1 MTVDSNRDRF
11 VKLAFC
17 RADLLFELDGDR
29 RVVFAAGATEVVCG
43 RPPEALKG
51 TAFDLLVAD
60 ADRLATNLALTSA
73 GPVGRIEER
82 CVHVGRAALAMTMA
96 GYRAADF
103 GGHFFL
109 ALKAEPTQGVPMMSG
124 DGPEPEIVEKGAFA
138 EMAAQR
144 AAEFKRGG
152 GRAQIT
158 LFKVENLDGMMK
170 QLGASAKKRLLAA
183 IDVVLKE
190 RALGGDCAGHVDGE
204 SFCLVHD
211 EAVDP
216 REVGEAI
223 EKTAGA
229 HAPAGVQVKAEA
241 ATLDADGAGLSEDQV
256 AKAFIHTIQRFCA
269 EGAAGVKSN
278 LDQVL
283 SQMMADTVESVAT
296 IRQIARN
303 VELDLVFMPICDLR
317 LGKVHHFEMLTR
329 FRDPRFKASPFQLI
343 TLAEE
348 VDIIHDLDMAIVKK
362 AVKLLGDLSRKDP
375 IPPVAVNLSG
385 KSVMSPSFID
395 ELHNFLRNS
404 GVNPHKLM
412 FEITESA
419 RVDRLDVVNA
429 HMQTFREKGF
439 KFALDDFGA
448 GSASFDYLNVL
459 DADYVKF
466 DGPVVRRACGS
477 NKGNAMLSTMAK
489 MCSGHRMFTVAEMVE
504 DKKMA
509 DQVYHCGIDYGQ
521 GWHFGKPSD
530 DPYVFADRFVAR
542 VKSNT

>member
-1 MTVDSNRDRF
+1 MSVDSNRDRF

-17 RADLLFELDGDR
+17 RADLLFELDGER

-51 TAFDLLVAD
+51 TAFDLLIAD
-60 ADRLATNLALTSA
+60 PERQAVMRALQAA
-73 GPVGRIEER
+73 GPVGRIDEVAVR
-82 CVHVGRAALAMTMA
+82 IGRGALAMTMA

-109 ALKAEPTQGVPMMSG
+109 ALKAEAIQVPMLSG
-124 DGPEPEIVEKGAFA
+124 DGPEPEIVEAGAFA

-144 AAEFKRGG
+144 AAEFKRQG

-158 LFKVENLDGMMK
+158 LFRVENLDGMIK

-190 RALGGDCAGHVDGE
+190 RSLGGDCAGHIDGE

-211 EAVDP
+211 EGLDP
-216 REVGEAI
+216 GEVGEAI
-223 EKTAGA
+223 EKTASA

-241 ATLDADGAGLSEDQV
+241 ATLDADGAGLSEEQV
-256 AKAFIHTIQRFCA
+256 AKAVIHTIQRFCA
-269 EGAAGVKSN
+269 EGAGGVKSN

-296 IRQIARN
+296 IRQIARH

-362 AVKLLGDLSRKDP
+362 AVKLLADLSRKDP

-404 GVNPHKLM
+404 GANPQKLM

-448 GSASFDYLNVL
+448 GSASFDYLNML

-466 DGPVVRRACGS
+466 DGPVVRRACAS

-521 GWHFGKPSD
+521 GWHFGKPSE

-542 VKSNT
+542 LKST